1 MAKVALNKL
10 NLKPNIENKEILWNE
25 QSIEIKQ
32 YLPIEDKLDLI
43 STIINKSLDDN
54 SYYNSARIEIF
65 IKLETIMAYSNISF
79 TEKQKENIFK
89 LYDLFSG
96 DLGDE
101 IINTIPES
109 ERNFIISIT
118 YQIIEGIYK
127 YKNSIMGIMD
137 VLASD
142 YSDLDFNA
150 TEIQKKIGDPQ
161 NLELLKSVLTK
172 LG

>member
-1 MAKVALNKL
+1 
-10 NLKPNIENKEILWNE
+10 
-25 QSIEIKQ
+25 
-32 YLPIEDKLDLI
+32 LDLI

-109 ERNFIISIT
+109 ERNFIVSIT

-150 TEIQKKIGDPQ
+150 TEI
-161 NLELLKSVLTK
+161 
-172 LG
+172 